1 MRIALIFLIANWI
14 NKASLRFGLKNLFTA
29 NLMGGGGVPKVSYE
43 CVGKSLRLHL
53 LPRHVSYRLTT
64 VNS

>member
-29 NLMGGGGVPKVSYE
+29 NLMGGGGV
-43 CVGKSLRLHL
+43 CLRLAMNVW
-53 LPRHVSYRLTT
+53 VSPSGSTYSPGMS
-64 VNS
+64 VID